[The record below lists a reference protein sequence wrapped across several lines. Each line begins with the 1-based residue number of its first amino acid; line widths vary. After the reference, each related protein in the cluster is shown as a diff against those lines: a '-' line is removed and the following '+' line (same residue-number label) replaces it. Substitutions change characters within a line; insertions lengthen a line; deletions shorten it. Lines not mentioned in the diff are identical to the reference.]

1 MKAIRPTT
9 YQSVDEVEDVYKPV
23 ASKTPK
29 QLYDTVRERETA
41 NELLSE
47 RDWNENVSADLT
59 RLRTH
64 IEPLQTLHK
73 VANRKSLRR

>member
-9 YQSVDEVEDVYKPV
+9 YQTVEEVEEVNKPM

-29 QLYDTVRERETA
+29 QLYDTIRERETA

-64 IEPLQTLHK
+64 IEPLQTVHK
-73 VANRKSLRR
+73 VADRKSIRR